1 MIAKR
6 ILFGQAPKIALPEGA
21 IDSHMHVYSAQYPSL
36 LGGPDLPADAACL
49 EDYQKVQQWLGLKR
63 VVITQPNAY
72 QIDNTVM
79 LEALDVLGE
88 RGRGVVVVTPDTT
101 EEELEEWHARG
112 ARGARIMQLPQGAAG
127 IDKLLEVNAKI
138 KPFGWTCIVQ
148 FYGNEILE
156 YVPTLEKIQGDYVI
170 DHFCKFI
177 PPVKPDS
184 IEYNALLGL
193 IERGNAYYKMAGVY
207 ESSKVG
213 APEYSDIEVLAK
225 PIIERFPERVL
236 WGSNWPH
243 VSGPIENAPNDAIL
257 LDKMMEWMGSD
268 QTRQQIFVE
277 NPQRLYW

>member
-1 MIAKR
+1 MTAKR
-6 ILFGQAPKIALPEGA
+6 ILFGQPPKIALPDNA
-21 IDSHMHVYSAQYPSL
+21 IDSHMHVYSAQHPSQP
-36 LGGPDLPADAACL
+36 GGPDLPADAASL

-72 QIDNTVM
+72 QTDNTVM
-79 LEALDVLGE
+79 LEALDVLGD

-101 EEELEEWHARG
+101 EEELEAWHARG

-138 KPFGWTCIVQ
+138 RSLGWTCIVQ
-148 FYGNEILE
+148 FYGHEIMEHLP
-156 YVPTLEKIQGDYVI
+156 VLEKIQGDYSI

-177 PPVKPDS
+177 PPVKTDS
-184 IEYNALLGL
+184 VEYKALLSL
-193 IERGNAYYKMAGVY
+193 MERGNAYYKMAGVY
-207 ESSKVG
+207 ESSQVG
-213 APEYSDIEVLAK
+213 APNYADIEAMAK

-257 LDKMMEWMGSD
+257 LDKMMEWMGD
-268 QTRQQIFVE
+268 ERTRQQIFVE